1 MRIAGDVDPNRLLR
15 TGPLPDSLGHDAA
28 AVRAG
33 LEALEE
39 HRFVERLWAEDA
51 RIWSA
56 NAEGQ
61 ALIRNRLGWLR
72 SPTLMRE
79 RFAELTEF
87 AEEIRRARYS
97 HVVLLGM
104 GGSSL
109 APEVFALTFGS
120 RIGCPDLL
128 VLDSTDPAD
137 VKKTLTRVDLPRTLF
152 VVASKSGTT
161 LEPLACYKFFRA
173 QLERIAPKAGEQFV
187 AITDPGTPL
196 AGLAEAERFR
206 RVFLNPPTIGG
217 RYSAISCFGLLP
229 AALIGVDLKRLLER
243 AEAMASTCAGT
254 LAAKENPAVVLGAAL
269 GALAKAGRDKVTLVL
284 SPGIR
289 AFGGW
294 VEQLLAESTGKNGRG
309 LVPVDGEPLG
319 APAVYGTDRCFV
331 VVALAGDTQLDS
343 RLAELRAA
351 THPVFRIT
359 LTDALDLGGE
369 FFRWEVATAAA
380 GALLEVNP
388 FDEPHVQ
395 EAKDNTAK
403 LLQAYRSGG
412 GPPDGPAACEAEGI
426 SLFTDPGIQP
436 ASVAAGLAAHLAR
449 ARPGDYLA
457 LLAYLPPGDDVSPR
471 LQALRTLLRDR
482 LKIATTVGYGPRY
495 LHSTGQLHKG
505 GPDTGLFI
513 QITWADA
520 EDLAVP
526 GEPYSFGALKRAQ
539 ALGDLQAL
547 RDRGRRVIR
556 LHVNRSPADAL
567 ERLTEMVAGATR
579 AL

>member
-1 MRIAGDVDPNRLLR
+1 VDAALR
-15 TGPLPDSLGHDAA
+15 T
-28 AVRAG
+28 
-33 LEALEE
+33 LEGCG
-39 HRFVERLWAEDA
+39 FVERLWAGDA
-51 RIWSA
+51 GLWSA
-56 NAEGQ
+56 SPEGQ
-61 ALIRNRLGWLR
+61 ALVKNRLGWLTA
-72 SPTLMRE
+72 PGFMRAKLGE
-79 RFAELTEF
+79 VTEF
-87 AEEIRRARYS
+87 VDEVRCSGYT

-104 GGSSL
+104 GGASL
-109 APEVFALTFGS
+109 AAEVFARTFGH
-120 RIGCPDLL
+120 RQGFPDLL
-128 VLDSTDPAD
+128 VLDSTDPAA
-137 VKKTLTRVDLPRTLF
+137 VKQVLERISIPRTLF
-152 VVASKSGTT
+152 VVASKSGIT
-161 LEPLACYKFFRA
+161 LEPLAFYRFFRA
-173 QLERIAPKAGEQFV
+173 RVEQAVPKAGSQFI

-196 AGLAEAERFR
+196 EQLAKAEHFR

-217 RYSAISCFGLLP
+217 RYSAISYFGCVP
-229 AALIGVDLKRLLER
+229 AALIGVDLNRVLE
-243 AEAMASTCAGT
+243 ATEAMVSRCGAGVP
-254 LAAKENPAVVLGAAL
+254 ARENPGVILGAAL

-284 SPGIR
+284 SPGVR

-331 VVALAGDTQLDS
+331 VVALEGDTQLDG

-351 THPVFRIT
+351 SHPVFRIA
-359 LTDALDLGGE
+359 LTDAFDLGAE

-403 LLQAYRSGG
+403 LLEAYRSGG
-412 GPPDGPAACEAEGI
+412 EPSDGPAACEAEGV

-436 ASVAAGLAAHLAR
+436 ASVADGLAAHLAR

-457 LLAYLPPGDDVSPR
+457 LLAYLPPGDDVSAR

-513 QITWADA
+513 QITWEDP

-526 GEPYSFGALKRAQ
+526 GEPYSFAVLKRAQ
-539 ALGDLQAL
+539 ALGDLRAL

-556 LHVNRSPADAL
+556 LHLNRSPADAL
-567 ERLTEMVAGATR
+567 ERLTGMVASATR
-579 AL
+579 AV